1 MFKGKTKRCLAGIE
15 VPKTANVSVAF
26 QVKGS
31 YRAEDMIFFLEKW
44 LDTWSLTRDQTNDW
58 RLLLLD
64 SYRAHFDPRIQE
76 CAWLRGYV
84 ILFHYGN
91 TTGVTQVN
99 DIALH
104 AAFKRIY
111 VQFEV
116 EDFVERAL
124 VDPGD
129 ISRSKQQVFHGLRAR
144 THTHRTHV
152 YRHGLGLE
160 VQLYFWLR
168 PRFRRYSLPW
178 ASVWALAAA
187 SASSI
192 QLILPLRGV
201 RRRGGH
207 VVHTGP

>member
-111 VQFEV
+111 VHYEV

-144 THTHRTHV
+144 THTERTFIAMAWAS
-152 YRHGLGLE
+152 RCSFIFGLGLGF
-160 VQLYFWLR
+160 VDTAYPGLRCGLWPR
-168 PRFRRYSLPW
+168 PRLLRYSLYY
-178 ASVWALAAA
+178 
-187 SASSI
+187 
-192 QLILPLRGV
+192 
-201 RRRGGH
+201 H
-207 VVHTGP
+207 